1 MRIRRSL
8 IVLVLLGLGKLA
20 AACPAHADGPWKG
33 QVVEAETG
41 APLDGVVVFAYWVK
55 FTASWGGWAGGDFV
69 DAEETVTGPDGRFVI
84 PPHSTFTLMP
94 WSRITGELVILKP
107 GFGQWA
113 FRGGNPSGE
122 SIWKRLERNEEI
134 IEMPRLSTRE
144 ERLKFYERKASIP
157 SHVPAQRVPHLRQA
171 IDTER
176 VYLGLGKMYERMP

>member
-1 MRIRRSL
+1 MIR
-8 IVLVLLGLGKLA
+8 
-20 AACPAHADGPWKG
+20 
-33 QVVEAETG
+33 
-41 APLDGVVVFAYWVK
+41 
-55 FTASWGGWAGGDFV
+55 
-69 DAEETVTGPDGRFVI
+69 
-84 PPHSTFTLMP
+84 
-94 WSRITGELVILKP
+94 KP